1 MIIGISGRAGSGKDT
16 AADFLVREYGFV
28 KVSLADELKRI
39 CMRVFDFSE
48 EQLWGPSEKRNE
60 PDARY
65 VRARAGYDKNGRPL
79 DVCSCAGQFM
89 DAEHYR
95 DHLPCPKVA
104 HKDDCLTPRFALQ
117 TLGTEWG
124 RACYE
129 NVWVEYT
136 LRVARQLLNEPDLEY
151 DARTGTGYLPF
162 SNNRYKGVVVPDVR
176 FKNEIEGLRKG
187 GAKLVRV
194 KRPGAGLQGAA
205 GAHASETEQDEVPD
219 SAFDFVIE
227 NDGSLE
233 DLQKKICSLLA

>member
-39 CMRVFDFSE
+39 CKRVFAFSE

-65 VRARAGYDKNGRPL
+65 AG
-79 DVCSCAGQFM
+79 
-89 DAEHYR
+89 
-95 DHLPCPKVA
+95 
-104 HKDDCLTPRFALQ
+104 LTPRRALQ

-136 LRVARQLLNEPDLEY
+136 LRMAAELLKDRELEY
-151 DARTGTGYLPF
+151 DARTGSGYLPF
-162 SNNRYKGVVVPDVR
+162 SNNNYKGVVIPDVR
-176 FKNEIEGLRKG
+176 FKNEIDGLRKG

-194 KRPGAGLQGAA
+194 KRPGAGLTGAA
-205 GAHASETEQDEVPD
+205 GEHSSETEQDEVPD
-219 SAFDFVIE
+219 STFDFVLE

-233 DLQKKICSLLA
+233 DLQKKILGILQA